1 MAYVVTENC
10 IRCKHT
16 DCVKVC
22 PVDCFRETPLMLV
35 IAPDECVDCGFC
47 EPECPVGAIRS
58 ADDVPAAQHGLID
71 FNARQAQRSPA
82 ITRHKEPMP
91 GAEIWK
97 NIPGKTLFLELVEAR
112 TAPEA
117 SARREERYLE
127 ILEAEKL
134 ASGEV
139 NDLLGDDDLM
149 VRLLAASRRDFKPN
163 RRQLLRGLSDP
174 SELVR
179 CAFVARGG
187 AALTNQDVDALL
199 GDSATSVRLELIRT
213 HAERL
218 SAAQVDRALC
228 DVAEDVRL
236 AAMRTKG
243 FMPTEAQ
250 FFRALENGGATE
262 RRIMLSLIRPA
273 FVPRARR
280 HPSSDVR
287 AVAYGFEAVPI
298 RPTEVGAGLDDA
310 DAEVRHALAR
320 RCDFRPSPTEFAG
333 LVSSGG
339 LRMFSDL
346 AGKANAA
353 CIEATLRLPDGKI
366 VAAVVSE
373 LAEIDELQLGNLL
386 ADPRVDVSLAA
397 LKRLGRGLT
406 GSQLAL
412 CLGSAH
418 ESLRRAALGMFATR
432 RLRGKLLSRALRDRS
447 SAVRSLAVGMAGAS
461 LSAKQLQAALGDR
474 AANVRLAVAS
484 RADFLPSLGQFK
496 QGRADASVKVREL
509 FAARFKVSGGKV
521 VARSAERGRLSPPRA
536 ADRLRK
542 LLQEMGRIPTWTA
555 RKRLMKSELEA
566 LLQRL
571 GYVRFKVDSRDAW
584 FTGYGTHGE
593 IYVPPGKRGH
603 LRDLRGQKAHIVCLG
618 AGRFSR
624 TWFAAKA
631 MR

>member
-1 MAYVVTENC
+1 MTYVVTENC

-16 DCVKVC
+16 DCVEVC

-35 IAPDECVDCGFC
+35 IAPDECIDCGVC

-58 ADDVPAAQHGLID
+58 ADAVPAAQHGLID

-97 NIPGKTLFLELVEAR
+97 NTPGKALFLELVEAETER
-112 TAPEA
+112 GV
-117 SARREERYLE
+117 SARRAERYLE
-127 ILEAEKL
+127 ILETAKL
-134 ASGEV
+134 QPDEV
-139 NDLLGDDDLM
+139 NDLLGNDDPM
-149 VRLLAASRRDFKPN
+149 VRFLAASRSDLVPN
-163 RRQLLRGLSDP
+163 MQQLSRGLSDP
-174 SELVR
+174 HELVR
-179 CAFVARGG
+179 CAFLARAG
-187 AALTNQDVDALL
+187 AALTNRDVDALL
-199 GDSATSVRLELIRT
+199 GDAAISVRLELVRT
-213 HAERL
+213 HAKRL
-218 SAAQVDRALC
+218 SAAQVDRVLC

-236 AAMRTKG
+236 AAMRIKG
-243 FMPTEAQ
+243 FKPTEAQ

-280 HPSSDVR
+280 HPSSEVR

-298 RPTEVGAGLDDA
+298 TPTEVSAGLDDA
-310 DAEVRHALAR
+310 DAEVRHALAGR
-320 RCDFRPSPTEFAG
+320 SDFRPSPTEFAG

-366 VAAVVSE
+366 VGAVVGA
-373 LAEIDELQLGNLL
+373 LAEIDELQLGKLL

-432 RLRGKLLSRALRDRS
+432 RLPGKLLSRALRDRS

-474 AANVRLAVAS
+474 VAKVRVAAAGRV
-484 RADFLPSLGQFK
+484 DFLPSLRQLE
-496 QGRADASVKVREL
+496 QGRTDASARVREL

-521 VARSAERGRLSPPRA
+521 VARSAEDNRA
-536 ADRLRK
+536 SAPEAANRLRR
-542 LLQEMGRIPTWTA
+542 LLKEMGRIPTWTA
-555 RKRLMKSELEA
+555 RKRQMKVELEE

-571 GYVRFKVDSRDAW
+571 GYIRFKVNSRDAW
-584 FTGYGTHGE
+584 FT
-593 IYVPPGKRGH
+593 
-603 LRDLRGQKAHIVCLG
+603 A
-618 AGRFSR
+618 
-624 TWFAAKA
+624 
-631 MR
+631 